1 MNNTKQHEMQDV
13 KFLQWIRD
21 RLVHV
26 YKESPNVDFVLRLE
40 KVTRR
45 FENLLTLEQGYTVIP
60 ETTNSIGTTARD
72 VGMEDTSREA
82 HDRYKD
88 KSE

>member
-1 MNNTKQHEMQDV
+1 MNDTD
-13 KFLQWIRD
+13 FLRWVRD

-26 YKESPNVDFVLRLE
+26 YKESPNTDFVLRME
-40 KVTRR
+40 EVTKR
-45 FENLLTLEQGYTVIP
+45 FENLLTLEQGYRVI
-60 ETTNSIGTTARD
+60 
-72 VGMEDTSREA
+72 EDASREA